1 MTITSL
7 FRRLIIPAA
16 CLAQLCLG
24 GCAVIDQKIGLNYAS
39 PEQALVKHT
48 GDITVIRV
56 DPKDASKNSRGE
68 WIIGSLN
75 NANGVHQADLLA
87 DRSTAEWISDAL
99 LLELRQAGYTANYA
113 DSLSATTAHALAI
126 TDIHV
131 VLALDKGVV
140 STDTRQELKFNVEV
154 FRNSDKLKTFSV
166 AARDNRTLPFN
177 ASQADQEAI
186 MLKSLQDAMRQI
198 VPDIMALIDKK

>member
-1 MTITSL
+1 MTIISL
-7 FRRLIIPAA
+7 FCRLIIPAA
-16 CLAQLCLG
+16 CLSLVCLG
-24 GCAVIDQKIGLNYAS
+24 GCAALDQKIGLNYAS

-48 GDITVIRV
+48 GNITVIRV

-87 DRSTAEWISDAL
+87 DRSPAEWISDAL
-99 LLELRQAGYTANYA
+99 LIELRQAGYTANYA
-113 DSLSATTAHALAI
+113 DLLSATTVHALAI
-126 TDIHV
+126 TEIHV
-131 VLALDKGVV
+131 VLAIDKGIV
-140 STDTRQELKFNVEV
+140 SADTRQELKFNVEV
-154 FRNSDKLKTFSV
+154 LRNNDKLKTFSV

-177 ASQADQEAI
+177 ASQADQEGI

-198 VPDIMALIDKK
+198 VPDIIALIDKK